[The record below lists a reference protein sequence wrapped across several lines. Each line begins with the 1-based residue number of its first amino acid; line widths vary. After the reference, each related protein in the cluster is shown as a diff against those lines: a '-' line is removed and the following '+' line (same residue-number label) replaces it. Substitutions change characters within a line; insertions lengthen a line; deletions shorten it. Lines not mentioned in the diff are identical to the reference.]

1 MSAGGFDP
9 QIIQD
14 FLTECGELLEGLE
27 GDLVSLEGSP
37 TDPDLLNQIF
47 RALHTIKGSA
57 SFLALTNLVSIAHAA
72 ETALN
77 AARTGRA
84 VVDRPCMNM
93 LLQTVDLLARQ
104 FQQLSAGEDL
114 EAPEPDLV
122 EGLTAFGEGRAPGTA
137 QGAARA
143 DSQAGASTTQAG
155 PAGATASPIDLP
167 ADKLALVEF
176 LAPDLRQTLDTVQDS
191 LGAITAPET
200 RAEAAEAL
208 ASAAAE
214 LVRSVDF
221 FEFEP
226 VTRLAT
232 ALRDASSHLD
242 EADDQTVAQM
252 TPRLAALALL
262 LSHQADG
269 IEQTVVYDWPTDTLL
284 ERLATLCDGS
294 GLGPDQSLPENADA
308 ETALAFDGVV
318 AEPAAAQAEAEG
330 QTLKLSNNDPE
341 APAAAGGAE
350 QAKAPGAKQAIE
362 QTIRVEV
369 GRLESLMNLVGELV
383 LQKNRVAALA
393 RRVTSK
399 GSTDNELNE
408 QINASAEDLDRV
420 TGDLQLAVMRTRMQP
435 LDKIFGRYPRLIR
448 DLADKTGKKINLKI
462 IGGDTEV
469 DKSVI
474 EALGDPLVHL
484 MRNSADHGL
493 ETPEQRA
500 QSGKSAAGA
509 IVLEASNQGS
519 HVRILVRDDGRGLDR
534 ERIAAKAAERG
545 LATREE
551 IDALPDRDVFRF
563 IFEAGFSTADQV
575 SDLSGRGV
583 GMDVVRT
590 NISKLNGTIDVN
602 SAPGKGTTFTI
613 SIPLTVA
620 IMQAMMVRVADEIYA
635 IPLDNVV
642 EILRP
647 APEMVFSIG
656 DSPVLSTRGAV
667 LPLISAFDAFEY
679 PQAKRTETPF
689 VVILSV
695 NERQIGFQ
703 VSELIGQQEIVIKP
717 LEAVGRAGPLS
728 GATVRDDGGVSLIV
742 DASGLIRAAEGR
754 KTPELQRAA

>member
-27 GDLVSLEGSP
+27 GDLVSLESSP

-47 RALHTIKGSA
+47 RALHTVKGSA
-57 SFLALTNLVSIAHAA
+57 SFLALTNLVAIAHAA

-114 EAPEPDLV
+114 EAPDPDLV
-122 EGLTAFGEGRAPGTA
+122 EGLTAFGEGREA
-137 QGAARA
+137 GAADTETPA
-143 DSQAGASTTQAG
+143 QEASGAPPVGPLGAATT
-155 PAGATASPIDLP
+155 PIDLP
-167 ADKLALVEF
+167 ADKMALVEF
-176 LAPDLRQTLDTVQDS
+176 LAPDIRQTLDTINDS
-191 LGAITAPET
+191 LVPLANPES
-200 RAEAAEAL
+200 RREAGEAL
-208 ASAAAE
+208 AAASDD

-226 VTRLAT
+226 VTRLST
-232 ALRDASSHLD
+232 ALRDAAAHLEDAD
-242 EADDQTVAQM
+242 EDAIAQIR
-252 TPRLAALALL
+252 PRLAALSLL
-262 LSHQADG
+262 LTLQADG
-269 IEQTVVYDWPTDTLL
+269 IEQATLYDWPTDALI
-284 ERLATLCDGS
+284 ERLTLVCAGKPLDEAH
-294 GLGPDQSLPENADA
+294 SLPADTDA
-308 ETALAFDGVV
+308 EGALAFDGVLSDQPEL
-318 AEPAAAQAEAEG
+318 AGSPELKLADAADALSAAAPG
-330 QTLKLSNNDPE
+330 DDP
-341 APAAAGGAE
+341 GA
-350 QAKAPGAKQAIE
+350 KRPGAKQVIE

-393 RRVTSK
+393 RRVGAAQK
-399 GSTDNELNE
+399 GDTDLCE

-448 DLADKTGKKINLKI
+448 DLADKTEKKINLKI

-493 ETPEQRA
+493 ETPDQRGA
-500 QSGKSAAGA
+500 TGKSPEGT

-519 HVRILVRDDGRGLDR
+519 HVRIFVRDDGRGLDR
-534 ERIAAKAAERG
+534 ARIASKAVERG

-551 IDALPDRDVFRF
+551 VDALPDRDVFRF
-563 IFEAGFSTADQV
+563 IFEAGFSTVEQV

-590 NISKLNGTIDVN
+590 NIGKLNGTIDV
-602 SAPGKGTTFTI
+602 SSTPGQGTTFTI

-647 APEMVFSIG
+647 SDEMVYSIG
-656 DSPVLSTRGAV
+656 DSPVLKTRGSV

-679 PQAKRTETPF
+679 PPERRTETPF

-695 NERQIGFQ
+695 NERQIGLQ

-728 GATVRDDGGVSLIV
+728 GATVRDDGGVSLII

-754 KTPELQRAA
+754 KAPELQRAA

>member
-27 GDLVSLEGSP
+27 GDLVSLESSP

-47 RALHTIKGSA
+47 RALHTVKGSA
-57 SFLALTNLVSIAHAA
+57 SFLALTNLVAIAHAA

-114 EAPEPDLV
+114 EAPDPALV
-122 EGLTAFGEGRAPGTA
+122 EGLTAFGEGREA
-137 QGAARA
+137 GAADTETPA
-143 DSQAGASTTQAG
+143 QVASGAAPDGPLGAQTT
-155 PAGATASPIDLP
+155 PIDLP
-167 ADKLALVEF
+167 ADKMALVEF
-176 LAPDLRQTLDTVQDS
+176 LAPDIRQTLDTINDS
-191 LGAITAPET
+191 LVALANPDS
-200 RAEAAEAL
+200 RREAGEAL
-208 ASAAAE
+208 AAASDD

-226 VTRLAT
+226 VTRLST
-232 ALRDASSHLD
+232 ALRDAASNIEDAD
-242 EADDQTVAQM
+242 EEAISQIR
-252 TPRLAALALL
+252 PRLAALSLL
-262 LSHQADG
+262 LTLQADG
-269 IEQTVVYDWPTDTLL
+269 IEQATLYDWPADALI
-284 ERLATLCDGS
+284 ERLALVCAGKPLDEAH
-294 GLGPDQSLPENADA
+294 SLPADTDA
-308 ETALAFDGVV
+308 EGALAFDGVV
-318 AEPAAAQAEAEG
+318 SGQPEQADAPE
-330 QTLKLSNNDPE
+330 LKLAD
-341 APAAAGGAE
+341 AAKVETAQGEDTGA
-350 QAKAPGAKQAIE
+350 KRSGAKQVIE

-393 RRVTSK
+393 RRVGAAQK
-399 GSTDNELNE
+399 DDTDLCE

-462 IGGDTEV
+462 VGGDTEV

-493 ETPEQRA
+493 ETPEQRGA
-500 QSGKSAAGA
+500 TAKSPEGT

-534 ERIAAKAAERG
+534 ARIASKAVERG

-551 IDALPDRDVFRF
+551 VDALPDRDVFRF
-563 IFEAGFSTADQV
+563 IFEAGFSTVEQV

-590 NISKLNGTIDVN
+590 NIGKLNGTIDV
-602 SAPGKGTTFTI
+602 SSTPGQGTTFTI

-647 APEMVFSIG
+647 SDEMIYSIG
-656 DSPVLSTRGAV
+656 DSPVLKTRGSV

-679 PQAKRTETPF
+679 PPERRTETPF

-695 NERQIGFQ
+695 NERQIGLR

-728 GATVRDDGGVSLIV
+728 GATVRDDGGVSLII

>member
-27 GDLVSLEGSP
+27 GDLVSLESSP

-47 RALHTIKGSA
+47 RALHTVKGSA
-57 SFLALTNLVSIAHAA
+57 SFLALTNLVAIAHAA

-114 EAPEPDLV
+114 EAPDPALV
-122 EGLTAFGEGRAPGTA
+122 EGLTAFGEGREAGAADTQTPAQAAAGTA
-137 QGAARA
+137 PDGPLGAR
-143 DSQAGASTTQAG
+143 TT
-155 PAGATASPIDLP
+155 PIDLP
-167 ADKLALVEF
+167 ADKMALVEF
-176 LAPDLRQTLDTVQDS
+176 LAPDIRQTLDTINDS
-191 LGAITAPET
+191 LVALANPDS
-200 RAEAAEAL
+200 RREAGEAL
-208 ASAAAE
+208 AAASDD

-226 VTRLAT
+226 VTRLST
-232 ALRDASSHLD
+232 SLRDAASNIEDAD
-242 EADDQTVAQM
+242 EDAIAQIR
-252 TPRLAALALL
+252 PRLTALSLL
-262 LSHQADG
+262 LTLQADG
-269 IEQTVVYDWPTDTLL
+269 IEQATLYDWPTDALI
-284 ERLATLCDGS
+284 ERLALVCAGKPLDEAH
-294 GLGPDQSLPENADA
+294 SLPADTDA
-308 ETALAFDGVV
+308 EGALAFDGVLSGRPELADSPELKLADDAS
-318 AEPAAAQAEAEG
+318 AEAAQGE
-330 QTLKLSNNDPE
+330 DR
-341 APAAAGGAE
+341 GA
-350 QAKAPGAKQAIE
+350 KRPGAKQVIE

-393 RRVTSK
+393 RRVGAAQK
-399 GSTDNELNE
+399 GDNDLCE

-462 IGGDTEV
+462 VGGDTEV

-493 ETPEQRA
+493 ETPEQRGA
-500 QSGKSAAGA
+500 AAKSPEGT

-534 ERIAAKAAERG
+534 ARIASKAVERG

-551 IDALPDRDVFRF
+551 VDALPDRDVFRF
-563 IFEAGFSTADQV
+563 IFEAGFSTVEQV

-590 NISKLNGTIDVN
+590 NIGKLNGSIDV
-602 SAPGKGTTFTI
+602 SSTPGQGTTFTI

-647 APEMVFSIG
+647 SDEMIYSIG
-656 DSPVLSTRGAV
+656 DSPVLKTRGSV

-679 PQAKRTETPF
+679 PPERRTETPF

-695 NERQIGFQ
+695 NERQIGLR

-728 GATVRDDGGVSLIV
+728 GATVRDDGGVSLII

>member
-27 GDLVSLEGSP
+27 GDLVSLESSP

-47 RALHTIKGSA
+47 RALHTVKGSA
-57 SFLALTNLVSIAHAA
+57 SFLALTNLVAIAHAA

-114 EAPEPDLV
+114 EAPDTALV
-122 EGLTAFGEGRAPGTA
+122 EGLTAFGEGREA
-137 QGAARA
+137 GAADTETPA
-143 DSQAGASTTQAG
+143 QVASGAAPDGPLGAQTT
-155 PAGATASPIDLP
+155 PIDLP
-167 ADKLALVEF
+167 ADKMALVEF
-176 LAPDLRQTLDTVQDS
+176 LAPDIRQTLDTINDS
-191 LGAITAPET
+191 LVALANPDS
-200 RAEAAEAL
+200 RREAGEAL
-208 ASAAAE
+208 AAASDD

-226 VTRLAT
+226 VTRLST
-232 ALRDASSHLD
+232 ALRDAASNIEDAD
-242 EADDQTVAQM
+242 EEAISQIR
-252 TPRLAALALL
+252 PRLAALSLL
-262 LSHQADG
+262 LTLQADG
-269 IEQTVVYDWPTDTLL
+269 IEQATLYDWPADALI
-284 ERLATLCDGS
+284 ERLALVCAGKPLDEAH
-294 GLGPDQSLPENADA
+294 SLPADTDA
-308 ETALAFDGVV
+308 EGALAFDGVV
-318 AEPAAAQAEAEG
+318 SGQPEQADAPE
-330 QTLKLSNNDPE
+330 LKLAD
-341 APAAAGGAE
+341 AAKVETAQGEDTGA
-350 QAKAPGAKQAIE
+350 KRSGAKQVIE

-393 RRVTSK
+393 RRVGAAQK
-399 GSTDNELNE
+399 DDTDLCE

-462 IGGDTEV
+462 VGGDTEV

-493 ETPEQRA
+493 ETPEQRGA
-500 QSGKSAAGA
+500 TAKSPEGT

-534 ERIAAKAAERG
+534 ARIASKAVERG

-551 IDALPDRDVFRF
+551 VDALPDRDVFRF
-563 IFEAGFSTADQV
+563 IFEAGFSTVEQV

-590 NISKLNGTIDVN
+590 NIGKLNGTIDV
-602 SAPGKGTTFTI
+602 SSTPGQGTTFTI

-647 APEMVFSIG
+647 SDEMIYSIG
-656 DSPVLSTRGAV
+656 DSPVLKTRGSV

-679 PQAKRTETPF
+679 PPERRTETPF

-695 NERQIGFQ
+695 NERQIGLR

-728 GATVRDDGGVSLIV
+728 GATVRDDGGVSLII

>member
-27 GDLVSLEGSP
+27 GDLVSLESSP

-47 RALHTIKGSA
+47 RALHTVKGSA
-57 SFLALTNLVSIAHAA
+57 SFLALTNLVAIAHAA

-114 EAPEPDLV
+114 EAPDPALV
-122 EGLTAFGEGRAPGTA
+122 EGLTAFGEGREA
-137 QGAARA
+137 GAADTETPA
-143 DSQAGASTTQAG
+143 QVASGAAPDGPLGAQTT
-155 PAGATASPIDLP
+155 PIDLP
-167 ADKLALVEF
+167 ADKMALVEF
-176 LAPDLRQTLDTVQDS
+176 LAPDIRQTLDTINDS
-191 LGAITAPET
+191 LVALANPDS
-200 RAEAAEAL
+200 RREAGEAL
-208 ASAAAE
+208 AAASDD

-221 FEFEP
+221 FEFQP
-226 VTRLAT
+226 VTRLST
-232 ALRDASSHLD
+232 ALRDAASNIEDAD
-242 EADDQTVAQM
+242 EEAISQIR
-252 TPRLAALALL
+252 PRLAALSLL
-262 LSHQADG
+262 LTLQADG
-269 IEQTVVYDWPTDTLL
+269 IEQATLYDWPADALI
-284 ERLATLCDGS
+284 ERLALVCAGKPLDEAH
-294 GLGPDQSLPENADA
+294 SLPADTDA
-308 ETALAFDGVV
+308 EGALAFDGVV
-318 AEPAAAQAEAEG
+318 SGQPEQADAPE
-330 QTLKLSNNDPE
+330 LKLAD
-341 APAAAGGAE
+341 AAKVETAQGEDTGA
-350 QAKAPGAKQAIE
+350 KRSGAKQVIE

-393 RRVTSK
+393 RRVGAAQK
-399 GSTDNELNE
+399 DDTDLCE

-462 IGGDTEV
+462 VGGDTEV

-493 ETPEQRA
+493 ETPEQRGA
-500 QSGKSAAGA
+500 TAKSPEGT

-534 ERIAAKAAERG
+534 ARIASKAVERG

-551 IDALPDRDVFRF
+551 VDALPDRDVFRF
-563 IFEAGFSTADQV
+563 IFEAGFSTVEQV

-590 NISKLNGTIDVN
+590 NIGKLNGTIDV
-602 SAPGKGTTFTI
+602 SSTPGQGTTFTI

-647 APEMVFSIG
+647 SDEMIYSIG
-656 DSPVLSTRGAV
+656 DSPVLKTRGSV

-679 PQAKRTETPF
+679 PPERRTETPF

-695 NERQIGFQ
+695 NERQIGLR

-728 GATVRDDGGVSLIV
+728 GATVRDDGGVSLII

>member
-27 GDLVSLEGSP
+27 GDLVSLESSP

-104 FQQLSAGEDL
+104 FQQLSAGEEL
-114 EAPEPDLV
+114 EAPDPALV
-122 EGLTAFGEGRAPGTA
+122 EGLTAFGEGREAGAADTEGPTQAAPGA
-137 QGAARA
+137 APGGPLGAA
-143 DSQAGASTTQAG
+143 TT
-155 PAGATASPIDLP
+155 PIDLP
-167 ADKLALVEF
+167 ADKMALVEF
-176 LAPDLRQTLDTVQDS
+176 LAPDIRQTLDIINDNLCALASPDS
-191 LGAITAPET
+191 
-200 RAEAAEAL
+200 RREAGDAL
-208 ASAAAE
+208 ASAAAD

-226 VTRLAT
+226 VTRLSS
-232 ALRDASSHLD
+232 ALREASEHIEDAD
-242 EADDQTVAQM
+242 EDAIAQIR
-252 TPRLAALALL
+252 PRLAALSLL
-262 LSHQADG
+262 LSLQADG
-269 IEQTVVYDWPTDTLL
+269 IEHATLYDWPTDTLV
-284 ERLATLCDGS
+284 ERLTLACAGKPLDEA
-294 GLGPDQSLPENADA
+294 QSFPADTDA
-308 ETALAFDGVV
+308 EGALAFDGVI
-318 AEPAAAQAEAEG
+318 AGPPAPAGTPE
-330 QTLKLSNNDPE
+330 LKLADGADTQAASAQSEE
-341 APAAAGGAE
+341 AGAKRGG
-350 QAKAPGAKQAIE
+350 GAKQAIE

-393 RRVTSK
+393 RRV
-399 GSTDNELNE
+399 GSIETGDNDLCE

-448 DLADKTGKKINLKI
+448 DLADKTGKKISLKI
-462 IGGDTEV
+462 VGGDTEV

-500 QSGKSAAGA
+500 ASGKGPEGT
-509 IVLEASNQGS
+509 ILLEASNQGS
-519 HVRILVRDDGRGLDR
+519 HVRIFVRDDGRGLDR
-534 ERIAAKAAERG
+534 RRIASKAVERG
-545 LATREE
+545 LATPEE
-551 IDALPDRDVFRF
+551 VDALPDRDVFRF
-563 IFEAGFSTADQV
+563 IFEAGFSTVEQV

-590 NISKLNGTIDVN
+590 NIGKLNGTIDVN
-602 SAPGKGTTFTI
+602 STPGQGTTFTI

-647 APEMVFSIG
+647 SPEMIFSIG
-656 DSPVLSTRGAV
+656 ESPVLKTRGSV

-679 PQAKRTETPF
+679 PPERRTETPF

-754 KTPELQRAA
+754 ATPELQRAA